1 MITAERVWEVF
12 ILIIIHTYIIIA
24 GIDFAVTGTL
34 GIEDNDDKV
43 QYILIKV
50 YLLEITFYL
59 WERKFRIENI
69 CKVSF
74 QIVPIFNTSNDA
86 F

>member
-34 GIEDNDDKV
+34 GSEDNDDKV

-50 YLLEITFYL
+50 
-59 WERKFRIENI
+59 
-69 CKVSF
+69 
-74 QIVPIFNTSNDA
+74 
-86 F
+86 